1 MDFTMFTQKTTP
13 WKAKCPIYKA
23 IVASF
28 RGKVALKKLEH
39 LAFQVKAK
47 NLTNI
52 FGKLPPP

>member
-1 MDFTMFTQKTTP
+1 MFTQKTTP